1 MISMNWYLNGGIM
14 DTKSGSLLGDGAKMC
29 LKWWE
34 KIPLNIN
41 KIRHHYYQYIGSK
54 RVRKTWWKRLLVS
67 WVVGWTIAS
76 VWIFW
81 YMSSVACEKRK
92 ETLTSM
98 CDERARMLQDQFNVS
113 MNHIQAMSIL
123 ISTFHHGKNPSA
135 IDQKTFARY
144 TERTAFERP
153 LTSGVAYAVRVLH
166 SEKEQ
171 FEKQQ
176 GWTIKRLDTLEPN
189 QVHKNDYAPEALA
202 PPPIE
207 EEYAPVI
214 FAQDTVAHVISFDML
229 SGKVFLFL
237 DSVSSFSTCH
247 NSFLNHI
254 SRSC

>member
-1 MISMNWYLNGGIM
+1 MSLLHVFGFGLKVGHLLWMLCCWIVSVISMNWYLNGGIM

-76 VWIFW
+76 LWILW
-81 YMSSVACEKRK
+81 YMSSVASEKRK

-98 CDERARMLQDQFNVS
+98 CDERSRMLQDQFNVS

-135 IDQKTFARY
+135 IDQVT
-144 TERTAFERP
+144 
-153 LTSGVAYAVRVLH
+153 TS
-166 SEKEQ
+166 SSTSEQ
-171 FEKQQ
+171 F
-176 GWTIKRLDTLEPN
+176 
-189 QVHKNDYAPEALA
+189 
-202 PPPIE
+202 
-207 EEYAPVI
+207 
-214 FAQDTVAHVISFDML
+214 
-229 SGKVFLFL
+229 
-237 DSVSSFSTCH
+237 
-247 NSFLNHI
+247 
-254 SRSC
+254 